1 MCKKSDKRYYVRK
14 NTYLCDVEI
23 SWRTMD
29 NTKKITSL
37 DNDKIVKEGVSVIEV
52 NRMPAYNM
60 PYVSPH
66 YIISICKSGSATVE
80 YDASQAVFAPH
91 DLAIIYP
98 QHALIAQSTTPDY
111 RATLIVVSADLYAK
125 MSRLNFSNKRF
136 DYEQLPHF
144 HLSDSQYDDM
154 SAYIDTLRRITR
166 LDFKSRED
174 TLVSCIYTLSQIIDH
189 YHDTAVGP
197 AAANIKWLSHRF
209 YNAIIENCHQHRD
222 VRFYANIFCLT
233 PKHFSSVVKQQT
245 EHTAGY
251 WIRHYLIMRL
261 KQTLAYEPEASIQSI
276 AERFCFPDQSTLSR
290 FFKRETGVSP
300 TEYRIS
306 VS

>member
-1 MCKKSDKRYYVRK
+1 M
-14 NTYLCDVEI
+14 YLCDVEMN
-23 SWRTMD
+23 WDTMD
-29 NTKKITSL
+29 NTKKTTLL
-37 DNDKIVKEGVSVIEV
+37 DYDKISKEGVAVVELKGAQSYHGPIS
-52 NRMPAYNM
+52 
-60 PYVSPH
+60 SPH
-66 YIISICKSGSATVE
+66 YIISLCDSGIIDME
-80 YDASQAVFAPH
+80 YDSMPERFTPH
-91 DLAIIYP
+91 DIAVLYP
-98 QHALIAQSTTPDY
+98 QHTCITRQATPDY
-111 RATLIVVSADLYAK
+111 HITMIVVSADLYAK

-154 SAYIDTLRRITR
+154 LAYIDTLRRITR

-276 AERFCFPDQSTLSR
+276 AERFCFPDQSTFSR